1 MHRRNGAKD
10 SPERNGEAER
20 LCSHTLNVAI
30 RRGTSRRVRC
40 IIQIHG
46 DSIMKRQPTRLIG
59 ILAIVAWA
67 AWLSRSADASSITG
81 TVTPVSGGT
90 YNVTTLG
97 SLDWV
102 HYGLLGGG
110 DSSDGNPVRDNGGS
124 IIGAL
129 SADVPIKGY
138 SGSANTYDWSNGTP
152 VVSGSNTNGI
162 YINDATG
169 PTSPGVLTL
178 TLAAS
183 TTPLQAEFF
192 VGATT
197 GIPTS
202 FTVALNDGSGAS
214 YTATNLISG
223 SDIITIDYAANAASS
238 LTMTFTSSVLNFG
251 GGPNAIALDAV
262 TVSSVSSV
270 PEPSSCVLFGL
281 GAVGFLAFRKRR

>member
-1 MHRRNGAKD
+1 
-10 SPERNGEAER
+10 
-20 LCSHTLNVAI
+20 VAI
-30 RRGTSRRVRC
+30 RRGTSRRVRR
-40 IIQIHG
+40 IVQIHG
-46 DSIMKRQPTRLIG
+46 DSIMTRQPTRLIG
-59 ILAIVAWA
+59 ILTIVAWA
-67 AWLSRSADASSITG
+67 ACLSRSADASSVTG
-81 TVTPVSGGT
+81 TVTPVGGGT
-90 YNVTTLG
+90 YNLATLG

-110 DSSDGNPVRDNGGS
+110 DSSDGNPVRKSGGS

-138 SGSANTYDWSNGTP
+138 SGSVNTYDWSDGTP
-152 VVSGSNTNGI
+152 ITGGRNTNGI
-162 YINDATG
+162 YLNDATG
-169 PTSPGVLTL
+169 PSSPGVLTL

-223 SDIITIDYAANAASS
+223 YDIITIDYAANAASS
-238 LTMTFTSSVLNFG
+238 LTMTFTSSALNFG

-270 PEPSSCVLFGL
+270 PEPSSCVLVVL
-281 GAVGFLAFRKRR
+281 GGVGGFLAFRRRH